1 MANRK
6 NRSKAPRGQ
15 TATDTANMVS
25 NAHAEAFTFGDPIPV
40 MTAGSYLITWSAC
53 R

>member
-25 NAHAEAFTFGDPIPV
+25 VYVWRSDPRDGPPGVI
-40 MTAGSYLITWSAC
+40 
-53 R
+53 